1 MQKQSS
7 AVTTDSSSAVQQM
20 LTRTILRYREQKS
33 HPSDDQILVEFPL
46 VITLNAIPIATLECT
61 PGNEVALALGFCITE
76 QLISTTEQVQ
86 LLHHKSSPE
95 EAEVALSIKGGKER
109 VYQILQH
116 KGVRVSSSCYGSGA
130 HGASTRF
137 PDVGND
143 FALSPSQVHSLQKES
158 EACQALFSSTGATH
172 FCALYDTNLSLIAY
186 SEDVGRHNALDK
198 SIGQTMQSGCIEDI
212 RLILLSSRVSHEML
226 RKSAAVNAQVIAGF
240 SAVTSSAIHLAEQ
253 TNRTLLGFVRN
264 GRMNIYSHSE
274 RLGLSSPSPQ
284 MLPETASVNYV
295 L

>member
-1 MQKQSS
+1 MPKKSS
-7 AVTTDSSSAVQQM
+7 PAPNLCSLVHPM
-20 LTRTILRYREQKS
+20 LTRTILRYREQQA

-46 VITLNAIPIATLECT
+46 FITLNTVPIATLECT

-76 QLISTTEQVQ
+76 QFISTDEEVQ
-86 LLHHKSSPE
+86 LLHCNTSKE
-95 EAEVALSIKGGKER
+95 EAEVSLVIEGGKER
-109 VYQILQH
+109 VHKILRH
-116 KGVRVSSSCYGSGA
+116 KGVRLSSSCYSVEA
-130 HGASTRF
+130 RCASKNF
-137 PDVGND
+137 SEVGND
-143 FALSPSQVHSLQKES
+143 FILTPAQVHSLQKES
-158 EACQALFSSTGATH
+158 EACQALFSNTGATH
-172 FCALYDTNLSLIAY
+172 FCALYDQQLSLIAY

-198 SIGQTMQSGCIEDI
+198 SIGQTKQSGHIDKI

-274 RLGLSSPSPQ
+274 RLGFSSPTPHVI
-284 MLPETASVNYV
+284 PEETIVNYA

>member
-1 MQKQSS
+1 MTKQPSI
-7 AVTTDSSSAVQQM
+7 APSSSITVQPM
-20 LTRTILRYREQKS
+20 LTRTILRYREQKT
-33 HPSDDQILVEFPL
+33 HPSDDHILVEFPL
-46 VITLNAIPIATLECT
+46 MITLNSVPIATLECT

-76 QLISTTEQVQ
+76 QFISPTENIDV
-86 LLHHKSSPE
+86 LACTSTKEH
-95 EAEVALSIKGGKER
+95 AEVALAVKGGQER
-109 VYQILQH
+109 IYQILRH
-116 KGVRVSSSCYGSGA
+116 KGLRLSSSCYGAECQS
-130 HGASTRF
+130 HSTQF
-137 PDVGND
+137 QPVESD
-143 FALSPSQVHSLQKES
+143 FILHPAQVHSLQKES
-158 EACQALFSSTGATH
+158 EACQALFSNTGATH
-172 FCALYDTNLSLIAY
+172 FCALYDKKLSLIAY

-198 SIGQTMQSGCIEDI
+198 SIGQTKQLNNINEI

-274 RLGLSSPSPQ
+274 RLGFSSPNPHV
-284 MLPETASVNYV
+284 LTRAAAVNYA